1 MDILGYEFRLT
12 FTSPLWIVNWKSKA
26 LQKRLSNHYTCV
38 TSLIPSGKGE
48 IEKSI
53 NCNCF
58 PNKFLHCVRVG
69 IWKLVIRVT
78 VRMNGLFGDNIQK
91 LKIAWLRQDFPKQN
105 HVQPSAMR
113 ADCSFERS
121 HFLITLTSSLYYL
134 FLQIPAE
141 QQNCT
146 SSTWDIFKS
155 QSVILFVSFN
165 FCIFLLL
172 IMKTK
177 TLHNYH
183 ERIIISCKR
192 I

>member
-1 MDILGYEFRLT
+1 MDILGCEFRLP
-12 FTSPLWIVNWKSKA
+12 FTSPLWIVHWKSKA
-26 LQKRLSNHYTCV
+26 LQKRLSNQYTCSTLLSCHASEGV
-38 TSLIPSGKGE
+38 TSLIPSKKGE

-53 NCNCF
+53 NWNCL
-58 PNKFLHCVRVG
+58 PNEFLHCVRVG

-146 SSTWDIFKS
+146 SSTWNIFKS
-155 QSVILFVSFN
+155 
-165 FCIFLLL
+165 
-172 IMKTK
+172 
-177 TLHNYH
+177 
-183 ERIIISCKR
+183 
-192 I
+192 